1 MAKTL
6 SYTFDQIEAALK
18 QSTENIVKPLSSF
31 IYVLTQLGNTDKSD
45 DIKLM
50 FTIFGFTF
58 DDLYNYLTT
67 ENHTLYC
74 QSSGIQSA
82 ISINISETTFN
93 YSFIAN
99 NYAGANENG
108 SMLFNGTVTRD
119 SSGSNYKLRV
129 QATDL
134 NLPRNVTSLVN
145 LTTQEEIQEW
155 LTSNFKD
162 ADDLKNACKS
172 NLYMLY
178 NGVYTPLYLST
189 NTTGTDLKI
198 CCHRYASVY
207 DYGTIIYCTLQ
218 SGTLNITSF
227 LYKNGACNI
236 TINIDN
242 SILEYNTGD
251 SYDDM
256 NCWLLD
262 IFGTYDESV
271 IMSAHDGTRFTII
284 DSAGR
289 LTECLTFWGESS
301 GGNNVKW
308 TIIFFDSGIN
318 KIYSEVITYNPTSG
332 TITVVKTSI

>member
-6 SYTFDQIEAALK
+6 SYTFGQIEAALK
-18 QSTENIVKPLSSF
+18 QSTDNIVKSLSGLLYF
-31 IYVLTQLGNTDKSD
+31 LTKLGNTDKSD
-45 DIKLM
+45 DIKQV

-58 DDLYNYLTT
+58 DDLYNYLST
-67 ENHTLYC
+67 ENHTLYS
-74 QSSGIQSA
+74 QVNGIQSA
-82 ISINISETTFN
+82 ISININENTFN

-99 NYAGANENG
+99 NYLKNNENG
-108 SMLFNGTVTRD
+108 SILFNGTVTRD
-119 SSGSNYKLRV
+119 SSDSNYKQRV

-134 NLPRNVTSLVN
+134 NLPRNVTSLGK

-172 NLYMLY
+172 NVYMLH
-178 NGVYTPLYLST
+178 NRAYTPLYLST
-189 NTTGTDLKI
+189 NTAGTVLNI
-198 CCHRYASVY
+198 CYHRYISVY
-207 DYGTIIYCTLQ
+207 DYGTMISCVLQ

-227 LYKNGACNI
+227 LYKNGTCDI

-251 SYDDM
+251 SYENM
-256 NCWLLD
+256 NSWLSD
-262 IFGTYDESV
+262 IFGTYDDSV
-271 IMSAHDGTRFTII
+271 IRSTYDGTRFTIN

-289 LTECLTFWGESS
+289 LTECLTFWGESV
-301 GGNNVKW
+301 GGDNVKW

-318 KIYSEVITYNPTSG
+318 KIYTEVITYNPTSG
-332 TITVVKTSI
+332 TITVEKTNI

>member
-1 MAKTL
+1 MAKIL

-18 QSTENIVKPLSSF
+18 QSTENIVKSLSAF
-31 IYVLTQLGNTDKSD
+31 IYFLTALGNTDNSD
-45 DIKLM
+45 DIKQI
-50 FTIFGFTF
+50 FAIFGFTF
-58 DDLYNYLTT
+58 DDLYNYLSTD
-67 ENHTLYC
+67 NHTLCC
-74 QSSGIQSA
+74 QSSGFQSA
-82 ISINISETTFN
+82 ISINISENTFN

-99 NYAGANENG
+99 NYIENNEKG

-119 SSGSNYKLRV
+119 SSDSNYKLRV

-134 NLPRNVTSLVN
+134 NLPRNVTSLVG
-145 LTTQEEIQEW
+145 LSLQEEIQEW

-189 NTTGTDLKI
+189 NTAGTVLNI
-198 CCHRYASVY
+198 CYHRYTSVY
-207 DYGTIIYCTLQ
+207 DYGTIIYCVLQ

-227 LYKNGACNI
+227 SYKNGTCDI

-251 SYDDM
+251 SYENM
-256 NCWLLD
+256 NGWLSD
-262 IFGTYDESV
+262 IFGTYDDSV
-271 IMSAHDGTRFTII
+271 IMSTHDGTRFTIN
-284 DSAGR
+284 DSARR
-289 LTECLTFWGESS
+289 LTECLTFWGESV
-301 GGNNVKW
+301 GGDNVKW

-332 TITVVKTSI
+332 TITVEKTSI

>member
-18 QSTENIVKPLSSF
+18 QSTENIVKSLSSF
-31 IYVLTQLGNTDKSD
+31 IYFLNELGDTAKSD
-45 DIKLM
+45 DIKQL

-74 QSSGIQSA
+74 QSRGLQSA
-82 ISINISETTFN
+82 ISINISKTIFN
-93 YSFIAN
+93 YSCITY
-99 NYAGANENG
+99 NYTGVNENG
-108 SMLFNGTVTRD
+108 SILFNGTITRD
-119 SSGSNYKLRV
+119 SSDSNYKLRV
-129 QATDL
+129 QRTDL
-134 NLPRNVTSLVN
+134 NLSRNVPSLGA
-145 LTTQEEIQEW
+145 LSSQEEIQEW

-189 NTTGTDLKI
+189 NTAGTVLNI
-198 CCHRYASVY
+198 CYHRYASVY
-207 DYGTIIYCTLQ
+207 DYGTIIYCGLQ
-218 SGTLNITSF
+218 YGTLNITSF
-227 LYKNGACNI
+227 LYKNGTCDI

-251 SYDDM
+251 SYENM
-256 NCWLLD
+256 NGWLSD
-262 IFGTYDESV
+262 IFGTYDDSV
-271 IMSAHDGTRFTII
+271 IMSTHDGTRFTIN

-289 LTECLTFWGESS
+289 LTECLTFWGESV
-301 GGNNVKW
+301 GGDNVKW
-308 TIIFFDSGIN
+308 TIAFFDSGIN
-318 KIYSEVITYNPTSG
+318 KIYREVITYNPTSG
-332 TITVVKTSI
+332 TITVEKTSI

>member
-18 QSTENIVKPLSSF
+18 QSTGNIVKSLSAF
-31 IYVLTQLGNTDKSD
+31 IYTLNALGNTDKSD
-45 DIKLM
+45 YIKKV
-50 FTIFGFTF
+50 FTLFGFTF

-74 QSSGIQSA
+74 QSSGFQSA

-93 YSFIAN
+93 YSFIAH
-99 NYAGANENG
+99 NYTGDNESG
-108 SMLFNGTVTRD
+108 SILFNGTVTRD
-119 SSGSNYKLRV
+119 SSDSNYKLRV

-134 NLPRNVTSLVN
+134 NLSRNVTSLQN
-145 LTTQEEIQEW
+145 LTSQEEMQEW

-172 NLYMLY
+172 NVYMLR
-178 NGVYTPLYLST
+178 NGAYTPLYLSS
-189 NTTGTDLKI
+189 NTAGTVLYI
-198 CCHRYASVY
+198 CYHRYISVY
-207 DYGTIIYCTLQ
+207 DYGPIISCVLQ

-227 LYKNGACNI
+227 LYKNGRCDI

-251 SYDDM
+251 SYENM
-256 NCWLLD
+256 NIWLSD
-262 IFGTYDESV
+262 IFDTYDDAV
-271 IMSAHDGTRFTII
+271 IMRTYDGTRFTIN

-289 LTECLTFWGESS
+289 LTECLTFWGESV
-301 GGNNVKW
+301 GGDNVKW
-308 TIIFFDSGIN
+308 TIAFFDSGIN

-332 TITVVKTSI
+332 TITVEKTSI

>member
-18 QSTENIVKPLSSF
+18 QSTGNIVKSLSSF
-31 IYVLTQLGNTDKSD
+31 IYILNMLGNTDKSD
-45 DIKLM
+45 DIKQV

-74 QSSGIQSA
+74 QSMGVQSA

-93 YSFIAN
+93 YSCISC
-99 NYAGANENG
+99 NYTGPNEDG
-108 SMLFNGTVTRD
+108 SILFNGTITRD
-119 SSGSNYKLRV
+119 SSDSNYKLRV
-129 QATDL
+129 QRTDL
-134 NLPRNVTSLVN
+134 NLSRNVPSLGG
-145 LTTQEEIQEW
+145 LSSQEEIQEW

-178 NGVYTPLYLST
+178 YGVYTPLHLST
-189 NTTGTDLKI
+189 NTAGTVLNI
-198 CCHRYASVY
+198 CYNRYISVY
-207 DYGTIIYCTLQ
+207 DYGTIIYCVLQ

-227 LYKNGACNI
+227 LYKNGRCDI

-251 SYDDM
+251 SYENM
-256 NCWLLD
+256 NGWLFD
-262 IFGTYDESV
+262 NFGTYDDSV
-271 IMSAHDGTRFTII
+271 IMSTHDGTRFTIN

-289 LTECLTFWGESS
+289 LTECLTFWGESV
-301 GGNNVKW
+301 GGDNVKW
-308 TIIFFDSGIN
+308 TIAFFDSGIN

-332 TITVVKTSI
+332 TITVEKTSI

>member
-18 QSTENIVKPLSSF
+18 QSTDNIVKPLSGLLYF
-31 IYVLTQLGNTDKSD
+31 LTVLGNTDKSD
-45 DIKLM
+45 DIKQM
-50 FTIFGFTF
+50 FTTFGFTF

-67 ENHTLYC
+67 ENHTLYS
-74 QSSGIQSA
+74 QINGIQSA

-99 NYAGANENG
+99 NYIKNNDNG
-108 SMLFNGTVTRD
+108 SILFNGTVTRD
-119 SSGSNYKLRV
+119 SSDSNYKLRV

-134 NLPRNVTSLVN
+134 NLPRNVTPLVG
-145 LTTQEEIQEW
+145 LSSQEEIQEW

-172 NLYMLY
+172 NVYMLH
-178 NGVYTPLYLST
+178 NGVYIPLYLST
-189 NTTGTDLKI
+189 NTAGTVLNI
-198 CCHRYASVY
+198 CYHRYTSVY
-207 DYGTIIYCTLQ
+207 DYGTIISCVLQ

-227 LYKNGACNI
+227 LYKNGTCDI

-251 SYDDM
+251 SYENM
-256 NCWLLD
+256 NSWLSD
-262 IFGTYDESV
+262 ILGTYDDSV
-271 IMSAHDGTRFTII
+271 IRSTYDGTRFTIN

-289 LTECLTFWGESS
+289 LTECLTFWGESV
-301 GGNNVKW
+301 GGDNVKW
-308 TIIFFDSGIN
+308 TIAFFDSGIN

-332 TITVVKTSI
+332 TITVEKTSI

>member
-18 QSTENIVKPLSSF
+18 QSTENIVKSLSVL
-31 IYVLTQLGNTDKSD
+31 IYVLTMLGNTDKSD
-45 DIKLM
+45 DIKQV
-50 FTIFGFTF
+50 FTISGFTF
-58 DDLYNYLTT
+58 DDLYNYLST

-74 QSSGIQSA
+74 QSIGIQSA

-99 NYAGANENG
+99 NYTGANEDG
-108 SMLFNGTVTRD
+108 SILYNGTITRD
-119 SSGSNYKLRV
+119 SSDSNYKLRV
-129 QATDL
+129 QRTDL
-134 NLPRNVTSLVN
+134 NLSRNVPSLVG
-145 LTTQEEIQEW
+145 LSSQEEIQEW

-178 NGVYTPLYLST
+178 NRVYTPLYLST
-189 NTTGTDLKI
+189 NTAGTVLNI
-198 CCHRYASVY
+198 CYHRYISIY
-207 DYGTIIYCTLQ
+207 DYGTIIYCVLQ

-227 LYKNGACNI
+227 LYKSGTCDI

-251 SYDDM
+251 SYENM
-256 NCWLLD
+256 NGWLSD
-262 IFGTYDESV
+262 IFGTYDVSV
-271 IMSAHDGTRFTII
+271 ISRTYDGTRFTIN

-289 LTECLTFWGESS
+289 LTECLTFWGERV
-301 GGNNVKW
+301 GGDNVKW
-308 TIIFFDSGIN
+308 IIIFFDSGIN

-332 TITVVKTSI
+332 TITVEETNI

>member
-18 QSTENIVKPLSSF
+18 QSTENIVKSLSVF
-31 IYVLTQLGNTDKSD
+31 IYILNELGNTDKSD
-45 DIKLM
+45 DIKQT
-50 FTIFGFTF
+50 FTLCGFTF

-74 QSSGIQSA
+74 QTTGVQSA
-82 ISINISETTFN
+82 ISINISETTLN
-93 YSFIAN
+93 YSCIYYN
-99 NYAGANENG
+99 DTGANENG
-108 SMLFNGTVTRD
+108 SILFNGTITRD
-119 SSGSNYKLRV
+119 SSDSNYKLRV
-129 QATDL
+129 QRTDL
-134 NLPRNVTSLVN
+134 NLSRNVPSLVG
-145 LTTQEEIQEW
+145 LSSQEEIQEW

-189 NTTGTDLKI
+189 NTAGTVLQI
-198 CCHRYASVY
+198 CYHRYTSVY
-207 DYGTIIYCTLQ
+207 DYGTIIYCVLQ

-227 LYKNGACNI
+227 LYKNGICDI

-242 SILEYNTGD
+242 SILVYNTGD
-251 SYDDM
+251 SYENM
-256 NCWLLD
+256 NGWLSD

-271 IMSAHDGTRFTII
+271 IMSAYDGTRFTIN

-289 LTECLTFWGESS
+289 LTECLTFWGESV
-301 GGNNVKW
+301 GGDNVKW
-308 TIIFFDSGIN
+308 TIAFFDSGIN

-332 TITVVKTSI
+332 TITVEKTSI

>member
-18 QSTENIVKPLSSF
+18 QSTDNIVKSLSSF
-31 IYVLTQLGNTDKSD
+31 IYFLNILGNTDKSN
-45 DIKLM
+45 DIKQV
-50 FTIFGFTF
+50 FIIFGFTF

-74 QSSGIQSA
+74 QSVGIQSA

-93 YSFIAN
+93 YSCISYN
-99 NYAGANENG
+99 DTGADENG
-108 SMLFNGTVTRD
+108 SILFNGTITRD
-119 SSGSNYKLRV
+119 SSDSNYKLRV
-129 QATDL
+129 QRTDL
-134 NLPRNVTSLVN
+134 NLSRNVSSLVG
-145 LTTQEEIQEW
+145 LFSQEEIQEW

-178 NGVYTPLYLST
+178 YGVYTPLYLST
-189 NTTGTDLKI
+189 NTAGTALNI
-198 CCHRYASVY
+198 CHHRYASVY

-227 LYKNGACNI
+227 LYKNGACDI
-236 TINIDN
+236 TVNIDN

-251 SYDDM
+251 SYENM
-256 NCWLLD
+256 NGWLLD
-262 IFGTYDESV
+262 IFGTYDDSV
-271 IMSAHDGTRFTII
+271 IRSAYDGTRFTIN

-289 LTECLTFWGESS
+289 LTECLTFWGESV
-301 GGNNVKW
+301 GGDNVKW
-308 TIIFFDSGIN
+308 TIAFFDSGIN

-332 TITVVKTSI
+332 TITVEKTSI

>member
-6 SYTFDQIEAALK
+6 SYTFGQIEAALK
-18 QSTENIVKPLSSF
+18 QSTDNIVKSLSGLLYF
-31 IYVLTQLGNTDKSD
+31 LTKLGNTDKSD
-45 DIKLM
+45 DIKQV

-58 DDLYNYLTT
+58 DDLYNYLST
-67 ENHTLYC
+67 ENHTLYS
-74 QSSGIQSA
+74 QVNGIQSA
-82 ISINISETTFN
+82 ISININENTFN

-99 NYAGANENG
+99 NYLKNNENG
-108 SMLFNGTVTRD
+108 SILFNGTVTRD
-119 SSGSNYKLRV
+119 SSDSNYKQRV

-134 NLPRNVTSLVN
+134 NLPRNVTSLGK

-172 NLYMLY
+172 NVYMLH
-178 NGVYTPLYLST
+178 NGAYTPLYLST
-189 NTTGTDLKI
+189 NTAGTVLNI
-198 CCHRYASVY
+198 CYHRYISVY
-207 DYGTIIYCTLQ
+207 DYGTMISCVLQ

-227 LYKNGACNI
+227 LYKNGTCDI

-251 SYDDM
+251 SYENM
-256 NCWLLD
+256 NSWLSD
-262 IFGTYDESV
+262 IFGTYDDSV
-271 IMSAHDGTRFTII
+271 IRSTYDGTRFTIN

-289 LTECLTFWGESS
+289 LTECLTFWGESV
-301 GGNNVKW
+301 GGDNVKW

-318 KIYSEVITYNPTSG
+318 KIYTEVITYNPTSG
-332 TITVVKTSI
+332 TITVEKTNI

>member
-18 QSTENIVKPLSSF
+18 QSTDNIVKSLSGLMYF
-31 IYVLTQLGNTDKSD
+31 LTQLGNTDKSN
-45 DIKLM
+45 DIKRV

-67 ENHTLYC
+67 ENHTLYS
-74 QSSGIQSA
+74 QFNGNQSA

-99 NYAGANENG
+99 YYITNNENG
-108 SMLFNGTVTRD
+108 SILFNGTVTRD
-119 SSGSNYKLRV
+119 SSDSNYKLRV

-134 NLPRNVTSLVN
+134 NLPCNVTSLIN

-172 NLYMLY
+172 NVYMLH
-178 NGVYTPLYLST
+178 NGAYIPLYLSS
-189 NTTGTDLKI
+189 NTAGTVLNI
-198 CCHRYASVY
+198 CYHRYASVY
-207 DYGTIIYCTLQ
+207 DYGTIIYCVLQ

-227 LYKNGACNI
+227 LYKNGTCDI

-251 SYDDM
+251 SYENM
-256 NCWLLD
+256 NAWLSD
-262 IFGTYDESV
+262 IFGTYDDSV
-271 IMSAHDGTRFTII
+271 IRRTYDGARFTIN

-289 LTECLTFWGESS
+289 LTECLTFWGESV
-301 GGNNVKW
+301 GGDNVKW
-308 TIIFFDSGIN
+308 TIAFFDSGIN

-332 TITVVKTSI
+332 TITVEKTSI

>member
-18 QSTENIVKPLSSF
+18 QSTDNIVKSLSGF
-31 IYVLTQLGNTDKSD
+31 VYFLNQLGNTDNSD
-45 DIKLM
+45 EIKYI
-50 FTIFGFTF
+50 FTAFGFTF

-67 ENHTLYC
+67 ENHTLYS
-74 QSSGIQSA
+74 QSSGLQSA
-82 ISINISETTFN
+82 ISINISDTTFN
-93 YSFIAN
+93 YSFITY
-99 NYAGANENG
+99 NYTGDDENG

-119 SSGSNYKLRV
+119 SSDSNYKQRV
-129 QATDL
+129 QITDL
-134 NLPRNVTSLVN
+134 HLSRNIPSLVG
-145 LTTQEEIQEW
+145 LSSQKEIQKW

-189 NTTGTDLKI
+189 NTAGTVLNI
-198 CCHRYASVY
+198 CYHRYTSVY
-207 DYGTIIYCTLQ
+207 DYETIIYCVLQ

-227 LYKNGACNI
+227 SYKNGICDI

-251 SYDDM
+251 SYENM
-256 NCWLLD
+256 NSWLSD
-262 IFGTYDESV
+262 IFGTYDDSV
-271 IMSAHDGTRFTII
+271 IMSTHDGTRFTIN

-301 GGNNVKW
+301 GGDNVKW
-308 TIIFFDSGIN
+308 TIIFFDSRIN
-318 KIYSEVITYNPTSG
+318 KIYREVITYNPTSG
-332 TITVVKTSI
+332 TITVEKTNI

>member
-18 QSTENIVKPLSSF
+18 QSTDNIVKSLSAF
-31 IYVLTQLGNTDKSD
+31 TYILNMLGNTDKSD
-45 DIKLM
+45 DIKYV

-93 YSFIAN
+93 YSYISFN
-99 NYAGANENG
+99 NTGVNENG
-108 SMLFNGTVTRD
+108 SILFNGTITRD
-119 SSGSNYKLRV
+119 SSDSNYKLRV
-129 QATDL
+129 QRTDL
-134 NLPRNVTSLVN
+134 NLSRNVPSLVY
-145 LTTQEEIQEW
+145 LSSQEEIQEW

-172 NLYMLY
+172 NLYMLH
-178 NGVYTPLYLST
+178 NGVYTPLYLYT
-189 NTTGTDLKI
+189 NTTGTVLNI
-198 CCHRYASVY
+198 CYNRYSSVY
-207 DYGTIIYCTLQ
+207 DYGTIIYCRLQ

-227 LYKNGACNI
+227 LYKNGTCDI

-242 SILEYNTGD
+242 SILGYNTGD
-251 SYDDM
+251 SYENM
-256 NCWLLD
+256 NGLLSD
-262 IFGTYDESV
+262 IFGTYDDSV
-271 IMSAHDGTRFTII
+271 IMRIYDGTRFTIN

-289 LTECLTFWGESS
+289 LTECLTFWGESV
-301 GGNNVKW
+301 GGDNVKW
-308 TIIFFDSGIN
+308 TIAFFDSGIN

-332 TITVVKTSI
+332 TITVEKTSI